1 MCFNRFRTDTIL
13 VISVIPNFRYYRC
26 CFKWRVTVCNNYVR
40 IFFIAYLFM
49 GINFVMMSY
58 FQSISQIRM
67 ATWITASREIIFMMI
82 FILILP
88 QFLGV
93 NGVWLSIPLA
103 ELIVMVT
110 VLIYIR
116 KNPDFSWLFR
126 RNN

>member
-1 MCFNRFRTDTIL
+1 
-13 VISVIPNFRYYRC
+13 
-26 CFKWRVTVCNNYVR
+26 
-40 IFFIAYLFM
+40 M